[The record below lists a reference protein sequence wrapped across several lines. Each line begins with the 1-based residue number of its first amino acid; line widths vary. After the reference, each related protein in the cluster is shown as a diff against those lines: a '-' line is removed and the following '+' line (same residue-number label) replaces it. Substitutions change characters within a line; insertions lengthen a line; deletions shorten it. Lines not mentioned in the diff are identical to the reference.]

1 MKRKTITMVLV
12 MGLLLLPITNFAFAY
27 AQPLTHENDILNPTE
42 TIQKGETIAIQN
54 IRTYSISFSRKSNT
68 KGAGKLTVL
77 SSTTPS
83 SIKATIRLQ
92 VANNGSTSYKNAST
106 DPVTATVYNKASLSK
121 AYSFPITTT
130 KKYRVKAT
138 VVETVNGNK
147 NTYTYY
153 KSLS

>member
-1 MKRKTITMVLV
+1 MKRKTITMILV
-12 MGLLLLPITNFAFAY
+12 MGLLLLPTTNFAFAY
-27 AQPLTHENDILNPTE
+27 AQPLAHENDILNSTD
-42 TIQKGETIAIQN
+42 TMQKGETIEIQN
-54 IRTYSISFSRKSNT
+54 IRTYSISFSRESNT
-68 KGAGKLTVL
+68 KGSGKLTVL

-92 VANNGSTSYKNAST
+92 VANNGSTSYQNASA

-121 AYSFPITTT
+121 SYSFPITTT

-138 VVETVNGNK
+138 VVETVNENQ

-153 KSLS
+153 KNLS